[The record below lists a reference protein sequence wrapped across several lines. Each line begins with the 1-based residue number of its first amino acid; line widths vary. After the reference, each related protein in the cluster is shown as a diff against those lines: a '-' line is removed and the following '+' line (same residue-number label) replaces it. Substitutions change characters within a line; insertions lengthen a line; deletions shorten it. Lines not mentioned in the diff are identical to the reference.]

1 MPGNLDR
8 LEELAERGVIGLKAF
23 MSNSG
28 IDEFAHVDDVT
39 LYEGMAIAARLGLP
53 VAVHAENDAL
63 TARSLGPDGAR
74 LARLATGR
82 RRARGDLAG
91 DRCSPSETGCALHV
105 VHVSS
110 GRGVALVDR
119 GARARRR
126 RDLRDLPALPLPDAG
141 RRRGARRDREVR
153 AARAR
158 RRSARACGTAS
169 ARSTS

>member
-1 MPGNLDR
+1 M
-8 LEELAERGVIGLKAF
+8 IGLKAF

-74 LARLATGR
+74 LVRLAARR
-82 RRARGDLAG
+82 RRARGDLRA
-91 DRCSPSETGCALHV
+91 RSCSPSETGCALHI

-110 GRGVALVDR
+110 GRGVALVTE
-119 GARARRR
+119 ARARGVDVTCETCPHYLFLTQDDVEALGAVAKCAPPV
-126 RDLRDLPALPLPDAG
+126 RDATEQAELWRP
-141 RRRGARRDREVR
+141 ARR
-153 AARAR
+153 A
-158 RRSARACGTAS
+158 
-169 ARSTS
+169 STS